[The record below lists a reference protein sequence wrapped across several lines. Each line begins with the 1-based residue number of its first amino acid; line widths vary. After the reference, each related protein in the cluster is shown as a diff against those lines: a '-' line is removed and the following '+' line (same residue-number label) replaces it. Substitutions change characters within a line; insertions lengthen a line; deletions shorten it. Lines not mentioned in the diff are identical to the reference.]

1 MSLMT
6 ISKSMGTG
14 GTTIAKRVAEKLNL
28 ELYDD
33 QRLQQEALNMG
44 IRADELKSLDEKAP
58 GFFDR
63 LWSSKPELYL
73 DLMES
78 VVYEVARSGQGVIL
92 GHGSQLLLRDFGC
105 SLHVLIY
112 GSQLSR
118 LERIMDVHSVS
129 REVAER
135 LMEKNDHEREG
146 FMRYAFHMDANDPSL
161 YDLVINTEK
170 MGTDG
175 AEELIMV
182 AARSQKIKECSISA
196 LGAMERL
203 SLGKKVQAELLRNNF
218 DLTLLH
224 LEVADKGIVYIKGLT
239 KSEDKGQRLVDV
251 VRKIPGV
258 KDVQSEVMVMPKAAY

>member
-6 ISKSMGTG
+6 ISKGMGTG
-14 GTTIAKRVAEKLNL
+14 GTAIAKRVAEKLNL

-58 GFFDR
+58 GFFNR

-78 VVYEVARSGQGVIL
+78 VVYEVARRGEGVIL

-105 SLHVLIY
+105 ALHVLIY
-112 GSQLSR
+112 GSPLSR

-129 REVAER
+129 REVAEK
-135 LMEKNDHEREG
+135 LMEKSDHEREG
-146 FMRYAFHMDANDPSL
+146 FLRYAFHMDANDPSL

-175 AEELIMV
+175 AEELIME
-182 AARSQKIKECSISA
+182 AARSQKMKECSITA

-203 SLGKKVQAELLRNNF
+203 SLGKKIQAELLRKDF
-218 DLTLLH
+218 DLTLLN
-224 LEVADKGIVYIKGLT
+224 LEVADKGMVHIRGLT
-239 KSEDKGQRLVDV
+239 RTEDKEQRLVEV
-251 VRKIPGV
+251 VRNVPGV
-258 KDVQSEVMVMPKAAY
+258 HDVKSEIMVIPKTAY